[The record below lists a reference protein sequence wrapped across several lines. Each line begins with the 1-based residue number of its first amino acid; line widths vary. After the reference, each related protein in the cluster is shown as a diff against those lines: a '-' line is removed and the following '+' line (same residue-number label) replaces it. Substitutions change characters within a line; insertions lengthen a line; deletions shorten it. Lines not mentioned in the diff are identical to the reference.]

1 MKRIL
6 LATLILVLVLGGFL
20 WYKLFW
26 RVPTTYADPVEHFK
40 YGSVGVEAAAGIPY
54 WIWVVLPRVFA
65 DKLPGPGGYV
75 ALGATWEMGNEL
87 PIGFTKQRIGVERV
101 GVNCAGCHTATVRNT
116 ASEAPRI
123 YLAAASNRFQPQGY
137 VRFLFACAHD
147 SRFNSD
153 TLMNA
158 ILEIYDMSWIDRMLY
173 RFVVIPYTRSE
184 ILKNEKDNYHW
195 MPERPDWGPGRTD
208 MNPFQRQVLRLPD
221 DHTIGS
227 TDIMP
232 IWNQRAREGMA
243 RHSDGLNPTLLESA
257 RSAALAA
264 GATKDSIDIPA
275 VDRVQAWLLDAP
287 PARYPFAIDQTLA
300 AQGRPIYARL
310 CADCHAPGGSRT
322 GKVVPLA
329 EIGTD
334 PHRNQHWSQSAA
346 DAFNHF
352 APGSP
357 WAFHQFRKTGGYL
370 APLLDG
376 VWLRAPFLHNGSVP
390 NLRELLE
397 PAAKRS
403 RSFAR
408 GCEVYDQANLGFAC
422 TGGENFLY
430 DTSVPGNGN
439 TGHEYGTGIDAVEKQ
454 ALLEYLKTI

>member
-6 LATLILVLVLGGFL
+6 LVALIVVLVLGGFL
-20 WYKLFW
+20 WYKLFR
-26 RVPTTYADPVEHFK
+26 RVPTVYADPVEHFK
-40 YGSVGVEAAAGIPY
+40 YGSVGVEAPAGIPY

-75 ALGATWEMGNEL
+75 ALGATWEMGKEL
-87 PIGFTKQRIGVERV
+87 PIGFTKERIGVERV

-116 ASEAPRI
+116 ARRSAADLPGRRIEPFPAAGLCAFSLRLRPRFP
-123 YLAAASNRFQPQGY
+123 FQL
-137 VRFLFACAHD
+137 RHAHERHPGD
-147 SRFNSD
+147 LRHV
-153 TLMNA
+153 M
-158 ILEIYDMSWIDRMLY
+158 DRPDALPLRRY
-173 RFVVIPYTRSE
+173 PYTRSE
-184 ILKNEKDNYHW
+184 ILKNEKNNYPW

-243 RHSDGLNPTLLESA
+243 RHSDGLNPTLVESA

-264 GATKDSIDIPA
+264 GATEDSIDIPA
-275 VDRVQAWLLDAP
+275 IDRVQAWLMDAP
-287 PARYPFAIDQTLA
+287 AAKYPFAIDQTLA
-300 AQGRPIYARL
+300 AQGQPIYTRL

-334 PHRNQHWSQSAA
+334 PHRNRHWSQSAA
-346 DAFNHF
+346 DAFNRF
-352 APGSP
+352 APGSA

-397 PAAKRS
+397 PLERS
-403 RSFAR
+403 RTFER
-408 GCEVYDQANLGFAC
+408 GCDIYDQASLGFAC
-422 TGGENFLY
+422 TGGENFRY

-439 TGHEYGTGIDAVEKQ
+439 AATSTVPA
-454 ALLEYLKTI
+454 